1 MVPIHPVSFA
11 SPPNEFLISPHNEH
25 FSAAAFRLIVGKNV
39 KFVITKTK
47 LCVLF
52 TIQKPT

>member
-1 MVPIHPVSFA
+1 MVPIHPVYFA

-25 FSAAAFRLIVGKNV
+25 FSVTAFRLIVGKNV

-47 LCVLF
+47 
-52 TIQKPT
+52 